1 MPSLV
6 TPDLQIVQLA
16 GIQFQL
22 VVIRVGRGMTS
33 ECIGTESHRHEAQVD
48 TNPGNP
54 SASMV
59 SGGTRT
65 SVQHI
70 TAAAGDAVVLKDVRQ
85 LQSRN
90 DVSVTGIIVDVA

>member
-22 VVIRVGRGMTS
+22 VVIRVGRGMTF
-33 ECIGTESHRHEAQVD
+33 ECIGTESQVD
-48 TNPGNP
+48 TNLGNP

-70 TAAAGDAVVLKDVRQ
+70 TAAGDAVFLKDVRQ
-85 LQSRN
+85 LQSR
-90 DVSVTGIIVDVA
+90 DDISVTGIIVDVA